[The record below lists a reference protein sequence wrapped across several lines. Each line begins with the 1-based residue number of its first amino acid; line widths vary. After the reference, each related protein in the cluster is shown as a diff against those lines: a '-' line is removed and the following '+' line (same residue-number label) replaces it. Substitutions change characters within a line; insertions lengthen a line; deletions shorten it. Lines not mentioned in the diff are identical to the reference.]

1 MCRLNPRIDFVF
13 KKLFGTEENKDLLID
28 FINAFVSEEDK
39 VRDIIIKNPY
49 NEKEF
54 LGDKLSILDIKAQD
68 ISGKWFNIE
77 MQMIDQDYYAQRA
90 LYYWS
95 RLYVSQLSSG
105 VNYDKLEKT
114 IGINILNFNCLEEDE
129 YHNVY
134 KLLNVTSGSE
144 LIPQIEIHFVEL
156 EKYDENI
163 SNVMDRWVNF
173 LKKAGEYTKADM
185 PTKLKEIPT
194 IIKAI
199 EALDNMRLSEKERE
213 KFEAR
218 LKWLR
223 DEKAAIIS
231 AERRGLERGMERG
244 IEQGIE
250 QGIEKGVEQGIEK
263 GAEYKTI
270 EIIKNAHKNGL
281 DMSMIKNLVGR
292 SEEEIKKII
301 GI

>member
-13 KKLFGTEENKDLLID
+13 KKLFGTEENKDVLID

-39 VRDIIIKNPY
+39 VRDLIIKNPY

-54 LGDKLSILDIKAQD
+54 LDDKLSILDIKAQD
-68 ISGKWFNIE
+68 IGGKWFNIE
-77 MQMIDQDYYAQRA
+77 MQMIDQDYYAKRA

-114 IGINILNFNCLEEDE
+114 IGINILNFNCLDEAE

-134 KLLNVTSGSE
+134 KLINVRSGNE
-144 LIPQIEIHFVEL
+144 LIRQIEIHFIEL

-173 LKKAGEYTKADM
+173 LKKAGEYTQADL
-185 PTKLKEIPT
+185 PPKLKEIPT
-194 IIKAI
+194 ISK
-199 EALDNMRLSEKERE
+199 ALDVLENMNLSEKERE
-213 KFEAR
+213 NFEAR

-223 DEKAAIIS
+223 DEKAAIVS
-231 AERRGLERGMERG
+231 AERRGLEKG
-244 IEQGIE
+244 IEQGLE
-250 QGIEKGVEQGIEK
+250 QGLEEGIEK
-263 GAEYKTI
+263 GAQQKTY
-270 EIIKNAHKNGL
+270 EIIKNAHAKGVHI
-281 DMSMIKNLVGR
+281 SVIKDIVGFP
-292 SEEEIKKII
+292 EDEIKKII
-301 GI
+301 NQA

>member
-28 FINAFVSEEDK
+28 FINAFVSEEDQ
-39 VRDIIIKNPY
+39 VRDIVIKNPY

-90 LYYWS
+90 LYYWA

-114 IGINILNFNCLEEDE
+114 IGINILNFNCLDEDE
-129 YHNVY
+129 YHNIY
-134 KLLNVTSGSE
+134 KLLNVKSGNE
-144 LIPQIEIHFVEL
+144 LIRQIEIHFVEL

-173 LKKAGEYTKADM
+173 LKKAGEYTQANL
-185 PTKLKEIPT
+185 PPKLKEIPT
-194 IIKAI
+194 ISK
-199 EALDNMRLSEKERE
+199 ALDVLENMNLSEKERE

-223 DEKAAIIS
+223 DEKAAIAS
-231 AERRGLERGMERG
+231 AERRGLERGIAKGMEK
-244 IEQGIE
+244 
-250 QGIEKGVEQGIEK
+250 EKYDVALNALKE
-263 GAEYKTI
+263 GADVDFIVKITGLGEDEVLKIKEAHNKT
-270 EIIKNAHKNGL
+270 
-281 DMSMIKNLVGR
+281 
-292 SEEEIKKII
+292 
-301 GI
+301 

>member
-39 VRDIIIKNPY
+39 VRDIVIKNPY

-54 LGDKLSILDIKAQD
+54 LDDKLSILDIKAQD

-95 RLYVSQLSSG
+95 RLYVSQLSTG

-114 IGINILNFNCLEEDE
+114 IGINILNFNCLEEE
-129 YHNVY
+129 QYHNVY
-134 KLLNVTSGSE
+134 KLINVKSGNE
-144 LIPQIEIHFVEL
+144 LIRQIEIHFVEL

-173 LKKAGEYTKADM
+173 LKKAGEYTQADM
-185 PTKLKEIPT
+185 PMQLKEIPT

-223 DEKAAIIS
+223 DEKAALIS
-231 AERRGLERGMERG
+231 AERRGLEKG
-244 IEQGIE
+244 IAKGL
-250 QGIEKGVEQGIEK
+250 EKGIAKGREE
-263 GAEYKTI
+263 GAEQKLF
-270 EIIKNAHKNGL
+270 EIINNAHKNGL
-281 DMSMIKNLVGR
+281 DVSMIKNLVGL
-292 SEEEIKKII
+292 SEDQIKKII
-301 GI
+301 E